1 VRAAVVGRG
10 YFDVVVIP
18 AAVWLLIFDPQVGEM
33 DLVIEVREVVLERPG
48 LNLFRVAIGMAVVVI
63 AVAIPLVEPLL
74 IVALELVVEY
84 DAIDAG
90 VALLEAFGF
99 TKIGAT
105 DLGVV
110 FQFTLAFEARVERL
124 MAPVVAAS
132 SGEVSP

>member
-1 VRAAVVGRG
+1 VGRG

-110 FQFTLAFEARVERL
+110 FQFTLAFEAGVERL
-124 MAPVVAAS
+124 MVPMVAAS

>member
-1 VRAAVVGRG
+1 VGRG

-84 DAIDAG
+84 DAIDARA
-90 VALLEAFGF
+90 ALLEAFGF

-124 MAPVVAAS
+124 MVPMAAAS